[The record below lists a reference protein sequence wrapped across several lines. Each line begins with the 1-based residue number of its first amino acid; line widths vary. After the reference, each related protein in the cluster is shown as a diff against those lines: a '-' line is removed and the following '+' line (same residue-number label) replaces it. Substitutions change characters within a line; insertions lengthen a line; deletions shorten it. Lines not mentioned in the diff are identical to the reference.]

1 MTKLILALILSLSGV
16 STVVYLAPPSFWGGP
31 GDGGHG
37 GRSVVAPEMD
47 PASAATA
54 LTLLLGGVMVLR
66 ARKAR

>member
-1 MTKLILALILSLSGV
+1 MSKLILALILSLSGV

-31 GDGGHG
+31 GHG
-37 GRSVVAPEMD
+37 GGGGGTVAAPEMD